1 VEEHFYLIW
10 PALLVF
16 SGKRRAQA
24 LAIVLALLVAVWRWW
39 DFHHQW
45 VAALLPGVMFAGRTD
60 VRLDGL
66 LLGCVVA
73 LWLDNPIWRARAQVF
88 HLHTL
93 AAVCGRLFAFH
104 NHSPSAPL
112 HSMGVD
118 AVAHDGCGHCAP
130 SRQLGGP
137 IAGASHTALIGR
149 LSYSLYLWQQF
160 FVLGSAQRLF
170 GPLRHFPLNVVMIFF
185 CAFLSYEL
193 IERPFIRW
201 GHRLAPPPTPGRT
214 DVEVEQAS
222 SNKVEAR
229 EASSGR
235 KPNEEQAN

>member
-1 VEEHFYLIW
+1 
-10 PALLVF
+10 
-16 SGKRRAQA
+16 
-24 LAIVLALLVAVWRWW
+24 
-39 DFHHQW
+39 

-73 LWLDNPIWRARAQVF
+73 LRLDNPIWRARAQRYFTFIPWLLCVVAYSLF
-88 HLHTL
+88 TIIPRQHLYTVWESMLLPLMVAGTVLHP
-93 AAVCGRLFAFH
+93 ASWVGRLLEH
-104 NHSPSAPL
+104 
-112 HSMGVD
+112 
-118 AVAHDGCGHCAP
+118 
-130 SRQLGGP
+130 P
-137 IAGASHTALIGR
+137 ILRWIGR

-170 GPLRHFPLNVVMIFF
+170 GPLRHFPLNVIMIFC

-222 SNKVEAR
+222 SDQAEAR
-229 EASSGR
+229 EASSDR